1 VCPFQEDIVTD
12 HSKDERARRAR
23 DLFLSDPD
31 NNCAQSIIR
40 VYADL
45 DEAAEAAVTP
55 LGWALGGGL
64 ASEGHICGTL
74 LGAVMVL
81 GAKLRYEFNLPSSD
95 ASVLVREFIQ
105 EFQAKNGSLLCR
117 DIVGELEPERF
128 ESICRPMVY
137 DTCLLMEEF
146 LALFDEEHKG
156 DE

>member
-1 VCPFQEDIVTD
+1 MTD
-12 HSKDERARRAR
+12 HSQDERARRAR
-23 DLFLSDPD
+23 DLFLSEPD
-31 NNCAQSIIR
+31 NNCAQAIIR

-45 DEAAEAAVTP
+45 DEDAEAAVTP

-64 ASEGHICGTL
+64 ASEGHVCGTL

-81 GAKLRYEFNLPSSD
+81 GAKLRYEFNLSSPD
-95 ASVLVREFIQ
+95 ASTLVREFIQ

-128 ESICRPMVY
+128 EGICRPMVY

-146 LALFDEEHKG
+146 LAMFDEGNEG